1 MNNDQLT
8 QAAPATVAEIGSGS
22 VFDALVVQVQ
32 NTFNERMEKYGPALF
47 ETKSKGLS
55 TVYRKAFPE
64 EAQQHHNCS
73 SCRTFFERF
82 GHMVFVTPE
91 GELVSALWDSSIAPE
106 EYKASVEALEK
117 LVLRSGISA
126 RFYTEHDTWGTGL
139 TSGWSHYLIKP
150 VMGSVVLPHQ
160 VASKVGESRTSF
172 ELLEKAVKAFTVQVA
187 SAAVNQV
194 QAAGKGLERWLPQLE
209 WFHGF
214 RKSLEDKSISQVR
227 NLVYRESATV
237 HPSFAAIANNV
248 EGELLLGGIADGRLP
263 EAALRTFVMKVDP
276 EFYRQ
281 KSAAPTEGNVAVA
294 QKIFAELGL
303 GAADMDRRLA
313 SLDEIRYTWNP
324 PAVAEEPVKEVPLFG
339 DLVTK
344 QAAAVPQVSQKPA
357 DGGKITWEK
366 FKEKVLPTALE
377 IHSYAGTVDKYIYF
391 SAPKNPDAGRL
402 FWYDKE
408 EERNP
413 IAWHTTNEPQPA
425 TEMGLVRGQLLKIV
439 GIAIP
444 PACWTGGERS
454 NKYMLDVLMVE
465 GLRDPREDG
474 SLALFAE
481 LLRPELTEA
490 ERVIQAYSLKGN
502 MDTSTPN
509 QAVGLDT
516 ATPRRLQV
524 RTEFGLTD
532 YVIDRLE

>member
-1 MNNDQLT
+1 MNNEQLT
-8 QAAPATVAEIGSGS
+8 QVSQATANSSGPE
-22 VFDALVVQVQ
+22 FDALVIQVQ
-32 NTFNERMEKYGPALF
+32 NTFNERMTKYGPALF

-64 EAQQHHNCS
+64 AEQQHHNCS

-82 GHMVFVTPE
+82 GHMVLVTPE
-91 GELVSALWDSSIAPE
+91 GELVSALWDPSVAPD
-106 EYKASVEALEK
+106 EYKASIAALEQ

-126 RFYTEHDTWGTGL
+126 RFYTEHETWGTGE
-139 TSGWSHYLIKP
+139 TAGWTHYLVNP
-150 VMGSVVLPHQ
+150 VAGAVVLPHQ
-160 VASKVGESRTSF
+160 LARKVGASRTSF
-172 ELLEKAVKAFTVQVA
+172 ELLEKAVEAFSVEVA
-187 SAAVNQV
+187 AAAVNQV
-194 QAAGKGLERWLPQLE
+194 QAAGKALERWLPQLE
-209 WFHGF
+209 WFYGF
-214 RKSLEDKSISQVR
+214 RKSLEGKNPGQIR

-237 HPSFAAIANNV
+237 APMFSAIANNV
-248 EGELLLGGIADGRLP
+248 EGELLLGGIADGRHP

-294 QKIFAELGL
+294 QRIFAELGL
-303 GAADMDRRLA
+303 GAADMDRRIA
-313 SLDEIRYTWNP
+313 TLDEVRKTWVP
-324 PAVAEEPVKEVPLFG
+324 PTPPEAGAKEVPLFG

-344 QAAAVPQVSQKPA
+344 QAEAKPVISEKPA
-357 DGGKITWEK
+357 NGGKITWEK
-366 FKEKVLPTALE
+366 FKEKILPTALE
-377 IHSYAGTVDKYIYF
+377 LHAYAGNEDKYVYF

-402 FWYDKE
+402 WWYDKE

-413 IAWHTTNEPQPA
+413 FAWHTTTEPQQA
-425 TEMGLVRGQLLKIV
+425 RHMGLAPGQLLKVV
-439 GIAIP
+439 GVAVP
-444 PACWTGGERS
+444 PACWTGGERA
-454 NKYMLDVLMVE
+454 NKYMMDILVVE
-465 GLRDPREDG
+465 GLRDLREDG

-490 ERVIQAYSLKGN
+490 ERVIQAYSLKGV

-509 QAVGLDT
+509 QAIGLDT
-516 ATPRRLQV
+516 SVARRLQV